1 MAVAT
6 LDRRDATGGP
16 DRRFK
21 NNRPFWPTPLRPSG
35 QPTCLRMRAYVA
47 QAQQLP
53 PGGVHGF
60 ASAFMIRMR
69 AATMHWMTRWPL
81 RRLVAG

>member
-1 MAVAT
+1 
-6 LDRRDATGGP
+6 
-16 DRRFK
+16 
-21 NNRPFWPTPLRPSG
+21 
-35 QPTCLRMRAYVA
+35 MRAYVA